1 MRLTNQWFESFV
13 NMGGRLST
21 AIMTYTHPRLCMEPE
36 ITVST
41 IVKTHESFTLV
52 EKAIKSLFHDWDCEI
67 NANDESFPVARDD
80 SRLSGKSQSLSRII
94 EYCSTNR
101 ILDTAFDA
109 MTMNL
114 QRESTHF
121 QLSRQA
127 AFVGKVA
134 FVVDEVPLGG
144 VMEVSL
150 QGEDLGLWIEQIT
163 WHEGRN
169 SIPRHLDDELS
180 MDDDGTPVEWF
191 DNKGNRTM
199 NSNQE

>member
-41 IVKTHESFTLV
+41 IVKTHENFTLV
-52 EKAIKSLFHDWDCEI
+52 GKAIKSLFHDWDCEI

-94 EYCSTNR
+94 EYCSNNR

-114 QRESTHF
+114 KKNSTHF
-121 QLSRQA
+121 LLSRQA
-127 AFVGKVA
+127 AYVGKVA
-134 FVVDEVPLGG
+134 FVVEEMPLGG
-144 VMEVSL
+144 IMEVRL
-150 QGEDLGLWIEQIT
+150 QGEDLGLWLEQQT
-163 WHEGRN
+163 WHEGRHAV
-169 SIPRHLDDELS
+169 PRSLGDELR
-180 MDDDGTPVEWF
+180 MEQDGTPVEWF
-191 DNKGNRTM
+191 DNKGRKTINLD
-199 NSNQE
+199 QD